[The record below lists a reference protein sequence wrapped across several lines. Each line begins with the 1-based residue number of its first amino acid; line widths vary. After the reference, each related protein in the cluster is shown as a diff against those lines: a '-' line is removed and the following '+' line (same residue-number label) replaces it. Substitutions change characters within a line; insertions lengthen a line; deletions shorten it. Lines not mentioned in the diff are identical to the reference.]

1 MIVVSDSTTL
11 IILSDLDR
19 LSYLQN
25 LFSIIYI
32 PPKVHDE
39 ITFKKDFKLPKFIKI
54 SKPKNLVRI
63 KELKML
69 LDDGESEAIA
79 LAIEKQLP
87 LIIDEK
93 KGRKIAKNLSLDI
106 LGLLGIIYLN
116 IKKEYININ
125 DAKDFLNKAKKSG
138 YRISERLISEIF
150 KQNCQLSSR

>member
-32 PPKVHDE
+32 PPKVYEE
-39 ITFKKDFKLPKFIKI
+39 ISFKKDFKLPEFIKI
-54 SKPKNLVRI
+54 SKPKNLAQI
-63 KELKML
+63 QELKML
-69 LDDGESEAIA
+69 LDEGESEAIA
-79 LAIEKQLP
+79 LSKEKELP

-93 KGRKIAKNLSLDI
+93 KGRKIAKNLSLDV

-116 IKKEYININ
+116 IKKEDFSIKE
-125 DAKDFLNKAKKSG
+125 AKDFLKRAKDNN
-138 YRISERLISEIF
+138 YRVSEKLINDMFNSLE
-150 KQNCQLSSR
+150 KGKK